1 MKTGRAITAR
11 LLLLVTLIL
20 PLNAQGIVRDSEV
33 MGPRVLVVGGIHGD
47 EPSGARAAKALAR
60 LRLPERG
67 ALVLLPEAHGDAVA
81 AGTRT
86 GGTPPVDLNRT
97 FPGAEGSLAANLFA
111 LALTADLVFDLHEA
125 GETWTEGDR
134 PTLVVSPAA
143 APFALELLEALER
156 KGARFAFTGGAPA
169 GSLVGELGA
178 LGRQA
183 MVVEVPGRYSLHRRI
198 RLHRLVVET
207 ACALLGMR

>member
-1 MKTGRAITAR
+1 MAKAITAR

-20 PLNAQGIVRDSEV
+20 PLSAQGIVRNSDV
-33 MGPRVLVVGGIHGD
+33 PGPRVLVVGGIHGN
-47 EPSGARAAKALAR
+47 EPSGVRAAKALAR

-81 AGTRT
+81 AGTRV
-86 GGTPPVDLNRT
+86 GGSPPVDLNRT
-97 FPGAEGSLAANLFA
+97 FPGAEGSLAADIFA

-134 PTLVVSPAA
+134 PTLVVSPTA

-156 KGARFAFTGGAPA
+156 KGTRFAFTGGAPA

-178 LGRQA
+178 LDRQA
-183 MVVEVPGRYSLHRRI
+183 MVVEVPGRYSLNRRI